1 MRYLMCCVASGQF
14 KKVTFSTYKRD
25 RWISVVNMPMSHSY
39 RVTEQGFRPQELT
52 VQGHDALYAVVKRAI
67 RHEFSSNKT
76 AHFIRI

>member
-1 MRYLMCCVASGQF
+1 
-14 KKVTFSTYKRD
+14 
-25 RWISVVNMPMSHSY
+25 MSHSY
-39 RVTEQGFRPQELT
+39 RVTEQGFHPQELT